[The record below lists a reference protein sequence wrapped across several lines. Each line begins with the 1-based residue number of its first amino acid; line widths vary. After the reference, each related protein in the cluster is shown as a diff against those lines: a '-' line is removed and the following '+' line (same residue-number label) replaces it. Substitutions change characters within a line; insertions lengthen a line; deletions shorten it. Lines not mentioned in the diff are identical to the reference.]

1 MTGFGFPPPA
11 KASGDGWDE
20 VDYPRPA
27 PGGGFIF
34 PPPRVTDTGEAE
46 ENLRR
51 FGQQL
56 SAWGDLSEWSA
67 TTVSNLGVVVEDYGN
82 VLERKVEPWAVPTIA
97 GLFQTINRRADPT
110 IPLSAFM
117 SPLVRG
123 RSDAAGHNHQ
133 HDTTSA
139 AWGMAEGWT
148 GSNVTYVAFI
158 TPAINRAYEQIH
170 FMVGAVEGTPANMD
184 MAIFVTDSDRQLHRQ
199 LGNVRISDG
208 MSLGRTLVTYR
219 FDRWVATQ
227 GSYIGIAI
235 RQDTA
240 GVRRPLLGLH
250 DTPRPLGDTVFPRK
264 ITATRL
270 GTTTIPAV
278 IDGTTELDFEADWF
292 IPYIELSEAIGS
304 NLRTFGDL
312 WPDIGEAIRPW
323 LSMTSRGINSSG
335 GYSAASGIGTRVS
348 MYDTPLAT
356 DYIAVRS
363 SVYRTFNNTRRAT
376 LIFRATNDLR
386 SGLGLAVTHNTNYQ
400 IISWSNVAPSE
411 SWHTRTVVHT
421 IARVPQEGDVLEID
435 YLAGLVTVRIN
446 GTQYVTDLPVGGPVG
461 PVGRFLGIQHERT
474 GDPIW
479 PAFPSAWFGPWTAR
493 DVPAGSGGDDGD
505 GEGEGE
511 GDGD

>member
-1 MTGFGFPPPA
+1 MVEFPPPA
-11 KASGDGWDE
+11 S
-20 VDYPRPA
+20 
-27 PGGGFIF
+27 GGGVAGVEPAYPSASERPGFVF
-34 PPPRVTDTGEAE
+34 PPPRQSAGSVRNAGQYVGEKLRDATDLA
-46 ENLRR
+46 
-51 FGQQL
+51 
-56 SAWGDLSEWSA
+56 EWSA

-82 VLERKVEPWAVPTIA
+82 VLERKVEPWAVPTVA
-97 GLFQTINRRADPT
+97 PLFQTINRRADPT
-110 IPLSAFM
+110 FGLQGFM

-123 RSDAAGHNHQ
+123 RSDSAGHNHQ
-133 HDTTSA
+133 HDTTSS
-139 AWGMAEGWT
+139 AWGMAEGWDAP
-148 GSNVTYVAFI
+148 NITYVAFI
-158 TPAINRAYEQIH
+158 TPAINRAYEQIN
-170 FMVGAVEGTPANMD
+170 FMVGAVEGTPAHMD
-184 MAIFVTDSDRQLHRQ
+184 LAIFVVDADRQLRRQ
-199 LGNVRISDG
+199 LGNIRISDG
-208 MSLGRTLVTYR
+208 MPLARTLVTYR

-235 RQDTA
+235 RQHST

-250 DTPRPLGDTVFPRK
+250 DTPRPLGDIVFPRK
-264 ITATRL
+264 ITAIRL
-270 GTTTIPAV
+270 DTSAIPAV
-278 IDGTTELDFEADWF
+278 IDGNTELDFEADWF
-292 IPYIELSEAIGS
+292 VPYIELSEAVGS
-304 NLRTFGDL
+304 NLRTFGEL
-312 WPDIGEAIRPW
+312 WPDIGEAVRPW
-323 LSMTSRGINSSG
+323 LAMTSRGINSSG

-386 SGLGLAVTHNTNYQ
+386 SGLGLAVTQNTNYQ

-411 SWHTRTVVHT
+411 SWHSRTVVHT

-435 YLAGLVTVRIN
+435 YRDGLVTVRIN

-461 PVGRFLGIQHERT
+461 PAGRFLGIQHERT

-505 GEGEGE
+505 GEDEGS
-511 GDGD
+511 GD